1 MAPVWRQAASQAK
14 PTAKSWPWIPE
25 STWLRNLDTEHTAH
39 LASCIICQHHLRG
52 LQAPNDKPKSLCL
65 GPGMGPGS
73 FIETS
78 SPESNSKAEM
88 SANTSNPSVDWI
100 GDKQAKR
107 SEIAAEGGPQRGK
120 IGLLCHTE
128 GLPVQF
134 QQRETLVSS
143 GRLFSFSRPRFPS
156 LFETLP
162 FEIYKQLIP
171 HSSNSVFYQKSRA
184 CFPKFLCTNIQFSA
198 LVKCTI
204 WDRGYIHHEMAG
216 QNWSGEIA
224 WLDDFLRE
232 YFIEQN
238 F

>member
-25 STWLRNLDTEHTAH
+25 STWLRNLDAEHTAH

-52 LQAPNDKPKSLCL
+52 LQAPNDKPKSLYL

-107 SEIAAEGGPQRGK
+107 SEIAADPRAPERQNRTSLPHRGTPGPVSAKRGSRVLRK
-120 IGLLCHTE
+120 VILL
-128 GLPVQF
+128 L
-134 QQRETLVSS
+134 
-143 GRLFSFSRPRFPS
+143 
-156 LFETLP
+156 
-162 FEIYKQLIP
+162 
-171 HSSNSVFYQKSRA
+171 
-184 CFPKFLCTNIQFSA
+184 
-198 LVKCTI
+198 
-204 WDRGYIHHEMAG
+204 
-216 QNWSGEIA
+216 
-224 WLDDFLRE
+224 
-232 YFIEQN
+232 
-238 F
+238 